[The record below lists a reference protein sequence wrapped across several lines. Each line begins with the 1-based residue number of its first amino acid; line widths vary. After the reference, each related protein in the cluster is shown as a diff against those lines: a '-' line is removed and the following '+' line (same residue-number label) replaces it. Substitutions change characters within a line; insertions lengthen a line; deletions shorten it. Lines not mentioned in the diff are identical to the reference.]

1 MGKRRIAILG
11 STGSIGTQTLD
22 VVRQHP
28 ERFQVEL
35 LTANNSAEKLIAQAI
50 EFDVNAVVICNESK
64 YSEVAQALQVRGIKV
79 FAGIESACELVAASN
94 IDIVVAAMVGFS
106 GLRPTLAAICAG
118 KIIAL
123 ANKETLVAA
132 GAIVTNLAQQYNAPI
147 LPIDSEHSAIF
158 QCLLA
163 AQSNAVTRLHLTAS
177 GGPFRTWAQER
188 ISTAKAADALK
199 HPNWNM
205 GAKITIDSATMM
217 NKGFEVIEAKW
228 LFNMAPENIHVI
240 VHPESVIH
248 SMVEFEDGAV
258 IAQLGCPDMR
268 QPIQFALSFP
278 ERLTLN
284 NRKLDFASL
293 GNISFA
299 EPDMQKFPA
308 LRLAFEAIARGGNA
322 PCALNAANEA
332 AVTAYLNGRIGF
344 YDITDIVS
352 KCLKGMSFV
361 EKPSLDDIYAT
372 NDEIYAAAQQLIKK
386 LTKNDGID

>member
-11 STGSIGTQTLD
+11 STGSIGRQTLD

-28 ERFQVEL
+28 DLFEVEL
-35 LTANNSAEKLIAQAI
+35 LTANTSAQALIAQAI
-50 EFDVNAVVICNESK
+50 EFDVNSVVICDK
-64 YSEVAQALQVRGIKV
+64 DRYSEVAEALQPGGVKV
-79 FAGIESACELVAASN
+79 FAGIESACDLVAASN

-106 GLRPTLAAICAG
+106 GLRPTLAAIAAH

-132 GAIVTNLAQQYNAPI
+132 GSIVMESSRRCKAPI
-147 LPIDSEHSAIF
+147 LPVDSEHSAIF

-163 AQSNAVTRLHLTAS
+163 AQGNAVTRLHLTAS
-177 GGPFRTWAQER
+177 GGPFRTWER
-188 ISTAKAADALK
+188 EKIAAAKAEQALK
-199 HPNWNM
+199 HPNWTM

-217 NKGFEVIEAKW
+217 NKGFELIEAKW
-228 LFNMAPENIHVI
+228 LFDMAPDDIHVV

-268 QPIQFALSFP
+268 EPIQFALSFP
-278 ERLTLN
+278 QRLSLN

-293 GNISFA
+293 GTLSFF
-299 EPDMQKFPA
+299 EPDRQKFPA
-308 LRLAFEAIARGGNA
+308 LELAVGAIKRGGNA

-332 AVTAYLNGRIGF
+332 AVAAYLAGKIGF
-344 YDITDIVS
+344 YDITDIAQ
-352 KCLKGMSFV
+352 KCLAGMDFV
-361 EKPSLDDIYAT
+361 AQPSLDDIFAT
-372 NDEIYAAAQQLIKK
+372 HAEVFARAKSMIEEW
-386 LTKNDGID
+386 

>member
-11 STGSIGTQTLD
+11 STGSIGRQTLD

-28 ERFQVEL
+28 DLFEVEL
-35 LTANNSAEKLIAQAI
+35 LTANTSAQALIAQAI
-50 EFDVNAVVICNESK
+50 EFDVNSVVICDK
-64 YSEVAQALQVRGIKV
+64 DRYSEVAEALQPRGVKV
-79 FAGIESACELVAASN
+79 FAGIESACDLVAASN

-106 GLRPTLAAICAG
+106 GLRPTLAAIAAH

-132 GAIVTNLAQQYNAPI
+132 GSIVMESSRRCEAPI
-147 LPIDSEHSAIF
+147 LPVDSEHSAIF

-163 AQSNAVTRLHLTAS
+163 AQGNAVTRLHLTAS
-177 GGPFRTWAQER
+177 GGPFRTWER
-188 ISTAKAADALK
+188 DKIAAAKAEQALK
-199 HPNWNM
+199 HPNWTM

-217 NKGFEVIEAKW
+217 NKGFELIEAKW
-228 LFNMAPENIHVI
+228 LFDMAPDDIHVV

-268 QPIQFALSFP
+268 EPIQFALSFP
-278 ERLTLN
+278 QRLSLN

-293 GNISFA
+293 GTLSFF
-299 EPDMQKFPA
+299 EPDRQKFPA
-308 LRLAFEAIARGGNA
+308 LELAVGAIKRGGNA

-332 AVTAYLNGRIGF
+332 AVAAYLAGKIGF
-344 YDITDIVS
+344 YDITDIVQ
-352 KCLKGMSFV
+352 KCLAGMDFV
-361 EKPSLDDIYAT
+361 AQPSLDDIFAT
-372 NDEIYAAAQQLIKK
+372 HAEVFARAKSMIEEW
-386 LTKNDGID
+386 

>member
-11 STGSIGTQTLD
+11 STGSIGRQTLD

-28 ERFQVEL
+28 DLFEVEL
-35 LTANNSAEKLIAQAI
+35 LTANTSAQALIAQAI
-50 EFDVNAVVICNESK
+50 EFDVNSVVICDK
-64 YSEVAQALQVRGIKV
+64 DRYSEVAEALQPRGVKV
-79 FAGIESACELVAASN
+79 FAGIESACDLVAASN

-106 GLRPTLAAICAG
+106 GLRPTLAAIAAH

-132 GAIVTNLAQQYNAPI
+132 GSIVMESSRRCEAPI
-147 LPIDSEHSAIF
+147 LPVDSEHSAIF

-163 AQSNAVTRLHLTAS
+163 AQGNAVTRLHLTAS
-177 GGPFRTWAQER
+177 GGPFRTWER
-188 ISTAKAADALK
+188 EKIAAAKAEQALK
-199 HPNWNM
+199 HPNWTM

-217 NKGFEVIEAKW
+217 NKGFELIEAKW
-228 LFNMAPENIHVI
+228 LFDMAPDDIHVV

-268 QPIQFALSFP
+268 EPIQFALSFP
-278 ERLTLN
+278 QRLSLN

-293 GNISFA
+293 GTLSFF
-299 EPDMQKFPA
+299 EPDRQKFPA
-308 LRLAFEAIARGGNA
+308 LELAVGAIKRGGNA

-332 AVTAYLNGRIGF
+332 AVAAYLAGKIGF
-344 YDITDIVS
+344 YDITDIAQ
-352 KCLKGMSFV
+352 KCLAGMDFV
-361 EKPSLDDIYAT
+361 AQPSLDDIFAT
-372 NDEIYAAAQQLIKK
+372 HAEVFARAKSMIEEW
-386 LTKNDGID
+386 